1 VRLHLT
7 VAERLSQH
15 APERA
20 ERNWAAAFH
29 HAWDNRD
36 LFVRME
42 TDASQRDVE
51 SARRNALAVRVAR
64 DTDAGGRAR
73 ALRSLA
79 LLETEAGRWD
89 SARQAWMDWGAQA
102 PSHAAEAL
110 EQLEGLR
117 SRGPSSLDQRAKVW
131 PVRRRTSARCCG
143 SWTANWRD

>member
-1 VRLHLT
+1 MASELESRFERFRSTPGDRAQFYRLVTELRQAGRDELLSEAFELHAGHVSDSDAVRLHLT

-51 SARRNALAVRVAR
+51 SIIGLFLSGHDARSSS
-64 DTDAGGRAR
+64 GGN
-73 ALRSLA
+73 
-79 LLETEAGRWD
+79 T
-89 SARQAWMDWGAQA
+89 
-102 PSHAAEAL
+102 
-110 EQLEGLR
+110 
-117 SRGPSSLDQRAKVW
+117 
-131 PVRRRTSARCCG
+131 
-143 SWTANWRD
+143 